1 MNWLDLV
8 FIVLVVMC
16 GMVGIR
22 LGLIRAAF
30 GVLGVVVGILV
41 ASQVSV
47 SVGRLYADFIAYETL
62 AYVIAYGFI
71 ILVSIIVAK
80 VLTIVVCQVVYRLF
94 MGWVDKLAGLA
105 MGLVAGLAIS
115 GAIIAGLAELTFDSE
130 LFGKG
135 AGAQF
140 LENKS
145 YVVEVK
151 GRLESALI
159 NSAMVAPFFGVTST
173 LPANSLGFVP
183 SNFVGAL
190 EILQLRIDG

>member
-1 MNWLDLV
+1 MLCIW
-8 FIVLVVMC
+8 
-16 GMVGIR
+16 

-41 ASQVSV
+41 ASQVSD
-47 SVGRLYADFIAYETL
+47 SVGRLYSGFIAHETL

-71 ILVSIIVAK
+71 ILVSIIVAR

-105 MGLVAGLAIS
+105 IGLVAGLAIT

-151 GRLESALI
+151 GRLEGALI
-159 NSAMVAPFFGVTST
+159 NSAMVDVFFGVTST

>member
-1 MNWLDLV
+1 MNWLDLI
-8 FIVLVVMC
+8 FMVLVIMC
-16 GMVGIR
+16 GMVGIW

-41 ASQVSV
+41 ASQASD
-47 SVGRLYADFIAYETL
+47 SVGRLYAGFIAHETL

-71 ILVSIIVAK
+71 ILVSIIVAR

-151 GRLESALI
+151 GRLEGALI
-159 NSAMVAPFFGVTST
+159 NSAMVDVFFGVAST

-190 EILQLRIDG
+190 EFLQLRIDG